1 MLSKDRAPSTEH
13 RYNAPVLHLFNG
25 DSTLITARQAD
36 LPGTLVAFRESLATG
51 PIVPSDWIETRARF
65 HSDRHEENLLRMRN
79 GLIDQEETIGRAG
92 EADEV
97 VLWFEHDFFCL
108 ANLLYLLTRLDGHRR
123 VTMVWS
129 DKPLGLM
136 QAHELQSLFQR
147 RAIVIRRMFAIGRA
161 AWEAYASPDPTAI
174 NRFLEKDESEFP
186 FLREGLTLHAARFPS
201 LRNGL
206 GIIENRALELIG
218 NGLTDFLTL
227 FARLSEDVPKSGFG
241 DGQVL
246 DLLWHLAHVQV
257 PIITMIGANG
267 AAQPQHKFGI
277 TPAGEDV
284 LHEKADF
291 IALNGAD
298 FWLGGAH
305 LTSERMWRWDAG
317 RRVIVS
323 ESPSAVS

>member
-1 MLSKDRAPSTEH
+1 MPGVIHFL
-13 RYNAPVLHLFNG
+13 NG
-25 DSTLITARQAD
+25 DSTVITARVAD
-36 LPGTLVAFRESLATG
+36 LPGTLVAFRETLATG
-51 PIVPSDWIETRARF
+51 PIVPSDWIETRSHFLAQ
-65 HSDRHEENLLRMRN
+65 RHDENLLRVRN
-79 GLIDQEETIGRAG
+79 DLISQEETISRAA

-108 ANLLYLLTRLDGHRR
+108 ANLLYLLTRLEGHRH

-129 DKPLGLM
+129 DRPLGLM
-136 QAHELQSLFQR
+136 RPDELHSIFER
-147 RAIVIRRMFAIGRA
+147 RAVVIRRMFTVARA
-161 AWEAYASPDPTAI
+161 AWEAYASPDPTVL
-174 NRFLEKDESEFP
+174 NRFLESEETEFP
-186 FLREGLTLHAARFPS
+186 FLRQGLTLHASRFPS

-218 NGLTDFLTL
+218 NGLSDFLTL

-241 DGQVL
+241 DGEVL
-246 DLLWHLAHVQV
+246 NILWHLAHVKV

-291 IALNGAD
+291 IDLNGAD

-305 LTSERMWRWDAG
+305 LTRERMWRWDAG
-317 RRVIVS
+317 KRAIV
-323 ESPSAVS
+323 ESPSAAS